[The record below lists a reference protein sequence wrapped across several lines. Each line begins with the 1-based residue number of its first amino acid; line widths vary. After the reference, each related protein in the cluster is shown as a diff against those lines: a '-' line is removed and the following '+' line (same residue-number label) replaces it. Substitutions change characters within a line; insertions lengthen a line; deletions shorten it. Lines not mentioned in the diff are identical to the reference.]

1 MTQTLLWAGFVVFV
15 LSMLFVDLFVVSR
28 GKGGEQL
35 VIPPKKA
42 LGITAIFV
50 TLALL
55 FGGVVYAVYDSQLMG
70 AGSLTFAGKPMT
82 GTSAAGEYFSVWM
95 LEYAM
100 SVDNLFV
107 FTLVFSF
114 FKVDPRYQHRV
125 LFWGILGALVLRG
138 LMIGLGAAIVAAFAP
153 ILIVFGLVLVW
164 TAFKMLKSEEDKF
177 DPSKSLAIRLVKR
190 FYPVTEKIEN
200 DRFFVHAPLGETLAD
215 GTKKIVK
222 AATPL
227 FLVLCVVEAT
237 DLLFAVDSI
246 PAAFGQS
253 REPFIIFTA
262 NVFAILGLRSL
273 YFAIAGLMDM
283 FRYLKPALAGILLFI
298 GVKMIITPELKFIP
312 TGTDAAGN
320 PTHWMGYHLPT
331 LVSLAVIMSLLTAGI
346 VASLLHKPKT
356 ASTESG
362 HA

>member
-1 MTQTLLWAGFVVFV
+1 MTQALLWTGFVVFV
-15 LSMLFVDLFVVSR
+15 LGMLFVDLFVVSR
-28 GKGGEQL
+28 GKKGEQL

-50 TLALL
+50 SLAVM
-55 FGGVVYAVYDSQLMG
+55 FGAVVYVVYDNQWMG
-70 AGSLTFAGKPMT
+70 EGALTFAGKPMT
-82 GTSAAGEYFSVWM
+82 GGAATAEYFSVWM

-114 FKVDPRYQHRV
+114 FKVEAKYQHRV
-125 LFWGILGALVLRG
+125 LFWGILGALILRG
-138 LMIGLGAAIVAAFAP
+138 LMIGLGAALVAAFAP
-153 ILIVFGLVLVW
+153 ILILFGLVLVW
-164 TAFKMLKSEEDKF
+164 TAFKMLKSDDEKF
-177 DPSKSLAIRLVKR
+177 DPSKSLAIRLVKKI
-190 FYPVTEKIEN
+190 FPVTEKIECQS
-200 DRFFVHAPLGETLAD
+200 FFVLTPLGPVLAD
-215 GTKKIVK
+215 GTRSVVR

-253 REPFIIFTA
+253 KQPFIIFTA

-273 YFAIAGLMDM
+273 YFAIAGLIDM

-298 GVKMIITPELKFIP
+298 GVKMIVTPELAFIP

-320 PTHWMGYHLPT
+320 PTHWMGFHIHT
-331 LVSLAVIMSLLTAGI
+331 LVSLGVIVTLLGSGVA
-346 VASLLHKPKT
+346 ASLLFKDT
-356 ASTESG
+356 AKKG
-362 HA
+362 HG

>member
-1 MTQTLLWAGFVVFV
+1 MTQTLLWTGFVVFV
-15 LSMLFVDLFVVSR
+15 LGMLFIDLFIVSR
-28 GKGGEQL
+28 GKSGEQL
-35 VIPPKKA
+35 IIPPKKA

-50 TLALL
+50 TLALM
-55 FGGVVYAVYDSQLMG
+55 FGAVVYAVYDQQWMG
-70 AGSLTFAGKPMT
+70 TGSLTFSGKPMT
-82 GTSAAGEYFSVWM
+82 GTTAVAEYFSVWM

-114 FKVDPRYQHRV
+114 FKIPAKYQHRV
-125 LFWGILGALVLRG
+125 LFWGILGALILRG
-138 LMIGLGAAIVAAFAP
+138 LMIGVGSAVVAMFAP
-153 ILIVFGLVLVW
+153 VLILFGLLLVW
-164 TAFKMLKSEEDKF
+164 TAYKMITSDDEHF
-177 DPSKSLAIRLVKR
+177 DPSKSLALKIARAV
-190 FYPVTEKIEN
+190 FPVTDTIDGEK
-200 DRFFVHAPLGETLAD
+200 FFVQAPVGEALAD
-215 GTKKIVK
+215 GTRKIVK

-237 DLLFAVDSI
+237 DVLFALDSI

-253 REPFIIFTA
+253 RQPFIIFTA

-298 GVKMIITPELKFIP
+298 GIKMVVTPELKFIP

-320 PTHWMGYHLPT
+320 PTHWMGFHIPT
-331 LVSLAVIMSLLTAGI
+331 LVSLGVIVALLAAGI
-346 VASLLHKPKT
+346 LASVAHSKRSKD
-356 ASTESG
+356 SQ
-362 HA
+362 

>member
-1 MTQTLLWAGFVVFV
+1 MIHTLLWSAFLAFV
-15 LSMLFVDLFVVSR
+15 LGMLFIDLFILSR
-28 GKGGEQL
+28 GRKGELL
-35 VIPPKKA
+35 VIPPRKA
-42 LGITAIFV
+42 LGITAVFIAM
-50 TLALL
+50 ALL
-55 FGGVVYAVYDSQLMG
+55 FGAVVYLVYDRGWMG
-70 AGSLTFAGKPMT
+70 SGSLSHSEKPMT
-82 GTSAAGEYFSVWM
+82 GAIALGEYLSVWM

-114 FKVDPRYQHRV
+114 FRVPAQYQHRV

-138 LMIGLGAAIVAAFAP
+138 LMIGIGAALVKAFAP

-164 TAFKMLKSEEDKF
+164 TAFRMLRSEDEQF
-177 DPSKSLAIRLVKR
+177 DPGKSLALRLAKS
-190 FYPVTEKIEN
+190 FFPVTDAIEGE
-200 DRFFVHAPLGETLAD
+200 RFFLPAPLGPVQAD
-215 GTKKIVK
+215 GTRRIVR

-262 NVFAILGLRSL
+262 NVFAIMGLRSL

-298 GVKMIITPELKFIP
+298 GAKMIVTPELKFLKI
-312 TGTDAAGN
+312 GADAAGN
-320 PTHWMGYHLPT
+320 PVHWQGFHIPT
-331 LVSLAVIMSLLTAGI
+331 LVSLGVIVLLLGAGI
-346 VASLLHKPKT
+346 GASLLHKRSHPP
-356 ASTESG
+356 A
-362 HA
+362 A

>member
-1 MTQTLLWAGFVVFV
+1 MTQTLLWTGFVLFV
-15 LSMLFVDLFVVSR
+15 LGMLFVDLFIVSR
-28 GKGGEQL
+28 GKDGQQL
-35 VIPPKKA
+35 TIPPKKA

-50 TLALL
+50 TLAL
-55 FGGVVYAVYDSQLMG
+55 FFAAVVYVVYDQKLMG
-70 AGSLTFAGKPMT
+70 ASALSHTKEPMT
-82 GTSAAGEYFSVWM
+82 GTIAVGEYLSVWM

-114 FKVDPRYQHRV
+114 FRVPAQYQHRV

-138 LMIGLGAAIVAAFAP
+138 VMIAVGATLVQLFAP
-153 ILIVFGLVLVW
+153 ILILFGVVLVW
-164 TAFKMLKSEEDKF
+164 TAFKMLKSEDEKF
-177 DPSKSLAIRLVKR
+177 DPSKSVAIKIVKR
-190 FYPVTEKIEN
+190 FFPITDRVDGEK
-200 DRFFVHAPLGETLAD
+200 FFVDAPVGPAQPD
-215 GTKKIVK
+215 GTRKIVR

-253 REPFIIFTA
+253 TEPFIIFTA

-283 FRYLKPALAGILLFI
+283 FRYLKPALAGILFFI
-298 GVKMIITPELKFIP
+298 GVKMMFTPELPFLGWKGFHV
-312 TGTDAAGN
+312 N
-320 PTHWMGYHLPT
+320 T
-331 LVSLAVIMSLLTAGI
+331 LVSLAVIMVLLAAGI
-346 VASLLHKPKT
+346 VASLLHKPRRS
-356 ASTESG
+356 ADNE
-362 HA
+362 H

>member
-1 MTQTLLWAGFVVFV
+1 MTQALLWTGFVLFV
-15 LSMLFVDLFVVSR
+15 LAMLFIDLFIVSR
-28 GKGGEQL
+28 GKGGEQQ

-55 FGGVVYAVYDSQLMG
+55 FGGVVYAVYDNGWMG
-70 AGSLTFAGKPMT
+70 ANAETFTGKPMT
-82 GTSAAGEYFSVWM
+82 GTTAAAEYFSVWM

-114 FKVDPRYQHRV
+114 FRVESKYQHRV

-138 LMIGLGAAIVAAFAP
+138 LMIGLGAALVKAFAP

-164 TAFKMLKSEEDKF
+164 TAFKMIKSGEEQF
-177 DPSKSLAIRLVKR
+177 DPSKSLAIKLVKKL
-190 FYPVTEKIEN
+190 FPVTDVIDCDK
-200 DRFFVHAPLGETLAD
+200 FFVNAPVGKRLAD
-215 GTKKIVK
+215 GTCEVVR

-246 PAAFGQS
+246 PAAFGTSKQ
-253 REPFIIFTA
+253 PFIIFTA
-262 NVFAILGLRSL
+262 NVFAIMGLRSL

-283 FRYLKPALAGILLFI
+283 FRYLKPALAAILFFI
-298 GVKMIITPELKFIP
+298 GVKMVITPELKFIP
-312 TGTDAAGN
+312 TGVDAAGN
-320 PTHWMGYHLPT
+320 PTHWQGFHIHT
-331 LVSLAVIMSLLTAGI
+331 LVSLGVIVLMLTLGI
-346 VASLLHKPKT
+346 VASLLHKPKKG
-356 ASTESG
+356 EG
-362 HA
+362 H